1 MKKNIT
7 CLLCVAM
14 FLLMLPFLAMAGDS
28 CTEGIHDLDM
38 VDVKYPTCETDGY
51 MVLECK
57 NCNYSRTEITDKAW
71 GHDWKDDGTVYPDC
85 ENPGLE
91 KMYCANCDKK
101 WQNVMS
107 ALGHNWTE
115 GEVFQDA
122 TCTMD
127 GTRYDVC
134 ETCGKEL
141 AHSIPAKGHSWRNT
155 RIIKEATCTQ
165 EGKAEAVCTEC
176 GEAGT
181 RTLKKTAHTCE
192 EWTIT
197 KPATEKSKG
206 TRTSVC
212 EVCGK
217 KVTEQF
223 EYVPGDIAIYTTHS
237 KVNLR
242 SGAGKSNKQMGQVAK
257 KGTYLGQLYEAAPDK
272 NGTIWYKIKYK
283 DRFRWV
289 MSDYAEARVE
299 TDTNK
304 ERLPQS
310 TGGELTNYFLMS
322 VDAVVETLGLEET
335 STQEVFFS
343 EWTNEA
349 IYISG
354 EPYVEQIVLYGEG
367 YSLYGVKVG
376 AKSKDALKILA
387 KKNLVLVKEETDQ
400 LTYRIPALANALS
413 VDDDGFCGY
422 LCVMIGP
429 DHTVTEI
436 QLYSD
441 TTEYHFTS
449 DK

>member
-14 FLLMLPFLAMAGDS
+14 FLLMLPCLAMAGDS

-101 WQNVMS
+101 WQNVML

-134 ETCGKEL
+134 EACGKEL

-206 TRTSVC
+206 TGTSVC

-422 LCVMIGP
+422 LCVMIGL

>member
-14 FLLMLPFLAMAGDS
+14 FLLMLPCLAMAGDS

-101 WQNVMS
+101 WQNVML
-107 ALGHNWTE
+107 ALGHKWTE

-134 ETCGKEL
+134 EACGKEL
-141 AHSIPAKGHSWRNT
+141 AQKIPAKGHNWRNT
-155 RIIKEATCTQ
+155 RIIKEATCIQ

-197 KPATEKSKG
+197 KPATETSKG

-242 SGAGKSNKQMGQVAK
+242 SGAGKSNKQMGQVAQ

-343 EWTNEA
+343 EWTNDA

-376 AKSKDALKILA
+376 AKSKDALRILA

-422 LCVMIGP
+422 LCVMIGL

-441 TTEYHFTS
+441 TTEYQFTS